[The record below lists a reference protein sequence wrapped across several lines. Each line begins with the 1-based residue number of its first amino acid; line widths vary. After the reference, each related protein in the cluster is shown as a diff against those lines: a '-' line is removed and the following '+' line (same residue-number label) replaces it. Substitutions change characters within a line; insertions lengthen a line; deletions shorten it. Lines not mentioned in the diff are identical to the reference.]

1 MPQNSD
7 TRVCAARF
15 GAVKDTS
22 KFLGQAA
29 SLLLDSAFY
38 KRIFLDMAAS
48 REHSRRTAWQDWKQ
62 DNWVTQVAFGLFL
75 AALVVWLVILYRG
88 YPLAF

>member
-1 MPQNSD
+1 MPQNGD
-7 TRVCAARF
+7 TRLCAARF

-38 KRIFLDMAAS
+38 KRIFLDMLH
-48 REHSRRTAWQDWKQ
+48 EHSRRTAWQDWKQ